1 MVRCHA
7 TMHLTMGIAFGT
19 LCFDKASNAGVQLVT
34 HQKIEK
40 SKNQMQFFTH
50 ISLCGSAGLITITI
64 TIIIINNPQFFHF
77 LFSIFHFLSFNFF
90 GGGLLI

>member
-19 LCFDKASNAGVQLVT
+19 LGFDKASNAGVQLVT

-50 ISLCGSAGLITITI
+50 ISLYESAGLTSESPWSGPPRTSL
-64 TIIIINNPQFFHF
+64 QQ
-77 LFSIFHFLSFNFF
+77 
-90 GGGLLI
+90 GGHTMRGR

>member
-19 LCFDKASNAGVQLVT
+19 LGFDKASNAGVQLVT
-34 HQKIEK
+34 HQKNEK

-50 ISLCGSAGLITITI
+50 ISLCGPAGLSLG
-64 TIIIINNPQFFHF
+64 
-77 LFSIFHFLSFNFF
+77 LFRVV
-90 GGGLLI
+90 